1 MMSPTLCSEITSA
14 FYLLHPKILEV
25 LRERFETPTEAQQ
38 GAIPHIIERKNVL
51 LIAPTGTGKTESA
64 MLPIFSKLLE
74 LSDRQG
80 ISVLYIT
87 PLRALN
93 RDMLDRLEWWGEQL
107 AISIEVRH
115 GDTTKHERRRQTLN
129 PPDMLITTP
138 ETLQA
143 ILMGRRLRESLKNVK
158 YVVIDEV
165 HELAD
170 SKRGAQLSLALERM
184 ADFTTDFQRVGL
196 SATVGSPYDVG
207 KFLVGAK
214 REVTIVEVS
223 ASKMLEFSVTRPDVI
238 KVDYT
243 VAQRR
248 RVDPELASHV
258 RLIQKIVDEHKSTL
272 IFVNTRQAAEALGAM
287 LRGADIGVH
296 HGSLSREARIEAEND
311 FKSGMLRGL
320 ICTSSMELGID
331 IGDVDHVIQFMS
343 PREITRLLQR
353 VGRAGH
359 RIGELSRGTIIAT
372 YPDDILESWVITDMA
387 KRSDIEP
394 VNVHSSAMDALAN
407 QLCFMALNGDISI
420 KRALAIVKNAYLYK
434 DITLEEL
441 ASIIKT
447 LRDQRLLKVEIRS
460 DRGTIKRTGKTRRYC
475 YENLSMIPDEKRYT
489 IYDTVNGKFIGA
501 LDESFVI
508 NFASLGAVF
517 IMKGEMWRILEID
530 EDRIKVEPVETTTG
544 EIPSWIGE
552 QIPVPFEVATEVGH
566 IREWLFNLTDDCE
579 RATNEVLKRYQ
590 TDNVTANVVVR
601 LMERHRGFPLP
612 TDKRVVVESTGKSA
626 VINACFGH
634 RVNETI
640 GRVITSLLAA
650 RFGSSVA
657 MEIDPYRIKLELPN
671 VVSAKTIVQLIN
683 DVKPEFIE
691 PLIEITLRNSM
702 LLKWKIVHIARKF
715 GVLERNVDYDRLNL
729 SKLIDIYRDTPIYR
743 EAVREILHDKLD
755 VQRAREVFTQV
766 EAGDITVTTS
776 KVSPIG
782 SAGYSGARELLVP
795 ENADRSILQA
805 LKNRIMNDRIILFCV
820 TCKKWES
827 KRNVGSVP
835 EHPECPLCGSKFVAA
850 LKPWEDEE
858 IVVLKKPE
866 EIKTTEE
873 KTRTKRVYRNANLVL
888 SHGKKGVIAL
898 ASRGLGPEY
907 ASKVIR
913 KSRLN
918 EEEFYRDILRYERHY
933 TATRRFWRD

>member
-1 MMSPTLCSEITSA
+1 MTSYRTC
-14 FYLLHPKILEV
+14 FETTSVFHLLHPSIQEV
-25 LRERFETPTEAQQ
+25 LQDRFEVPSEAQQ
-38 GAIPHIIERKNVL
+38 GTIPHILEGKNVL

-64 MLPIFSKLLE
+64 ILPIFSKLIGQ
-74 LSDRQG
+74 SDRQG

-93 RDMLDRLEWWGEQL
+93 RDMLDRLEWWGKQL

-115 GDTTKHERRRQTLN
+115 GDTTKHERRRQTLQ

-143 ILMGRRLRESLKNVK
+143 ILMGRRLRENLKSVK

-170 SKRGAQLSLALERM
+170 SKRGAQLALALERLNGV
-184 ADFTTDFQRVGL
+184 ATDFQRIGL
-196 SATVGSPYDVG
+196 SATVGSSHEIA
-207 KFLVGAK
+207 KFLVGTT
-214 REVTIVEVS
+214 RECTIVEVS
-223 ASKMLEFSVTRPDVI
+223 ASKMLEFSVTRPTVTEI
-238 KVDYT
+238 DYA
-243 VAQRR
+243 VARR
-248 RVDPELASHV
+248 KLVDPELASHV
-258 RLIQKIVDEHKSTL
+258 RLIRKIVDEHKSTL

-287 LRGADIGVH
+287 FRGTDIGVH

-311 FKSGMLRGL
+311 FKSGTLKGL

-331 IGDVDHVIQFMS
+331 IGDVEHVVQYMS
-343 PREITRLLQR
+343 PREVTRLLQR

-372 YPDDILESWVITDMA
+372 YSDDELESWVITDMA
-387 KRSDIEP
+387 RRSDIEP
-394 VNVHSSAMDALAN
+394 VNVHNGAMDALAN
-407 QLCFMALNGDISI
+407 QLCFMALDGDISLN
-420 KRALAIVKNAYLYK
+420 KALAIIRNAHPYR
-434 DITLEEL
+434 DVTLEAL
-441 ASIIKT
+441 ADIIKT
-447 LRDQRLLKVEIRS
+447 LRDQRLLKVEIQGNK
-460 DRGTIKRTGKTRRYC
+460 GTLRRRAKTRRYC
-475 YENLSMIPDEKRYT
+475 YENLSMIPDEKRYVV
-489 IYDTVNGKFIGA
+489 YDTVNGKFVGA

-508 NFASLGAVF
+508 NFASPGAVF
-517 IMKGEMWRILEID
+517 IMKGEMWRVLEID
-530 EDRIKVEPVETTTG
+530 ENRIKAEPVETTTG

-552 QIPVPFEVATEVGH
+552 QIPVPFEVATEVGR
-566 IREWLFNLTDDCE
+566 IREWLFNLIDDHE
-579 RATNEVLKRYQ
+579 YAIGEIVARYQ
-590 TDNVTANVVVR
+590 TDIMTANDVMR
-601 LMERHRGFPLP
+601 LIERHRGFPLP
-612 TDKRVVVESTGKSA
+612 TDKRVVVESAGKSA
-626 VINACFGH
+626 VINVCFGH
-634 RVNETI
+634 RVNETV

-671 VVSAKTIVQLIN
+671 VVSAKAIAQLIN
-683 DVKPEFIE
+683 DVKPEFVE

-702 LLKWKIVHIARKF
+702 LLKWKIVHVARKF
-715 GVLERNVDYDRLNL
+715 GVLERDVDYDRLNL
-729 SKLIDIYRDTPIYR
+729 SKLIDIYRDTPVYR

-755 VQRAREVFTQV
+755 VRRARDVFKQV
-766 EAGDITVTTS
+766 AAGEITVVTS

-795 ENADRSILQA
+795 ENADQSILQA
-805 LKNRIMNDRIILFCV
+805 LKNRIMNDRVILFCV
-820 TCKKWES
+820 TCKKWKS
-827 KRNVGSVP
+827 KRTVGRVP
-835 EHPECPLCGSKFVAA
+835 EHPECPLCGSKLIAA

-858 IVVLKKPE
+858 IVLLNKQE
-866 EIKTTEE
+866 GIKTAEE
-873 KTRTKRVYRNANLVL
+873 KARTRRVYRNANLVL

-918 EEEFYRDILRYERHY
+918 EDGFYRDILKYERHY
-933 TATRRFWRD
+933 TATRRFWHD

>member
-1 MMSPTLCSEITSA
+1 MMSHTACPEITSA
-14 FYLLHPKILEV
+14 FCLLHPRILEV
-25 LRERFETPTEAQQ
+25 LQGRFETPTDAQQ
-38 GAIPHIIERKNVL
+38 SAIPQILEHKNVL

-64 MLPIFSKLLE
+64 ILPIFSKLLD
-74 LSDRQG
+74 LNDRQG

-107 AISIEVRH
+107 SISIEVRH

-138 ETLQA
+138 ESLQA
-143 ILMGRRLRESLKNVK
+143 ILMGKRLRESIKNVK
-158 YVVIDEV
+158 CVVIDEV

-170 SKRGAQLSLALERM
+170 SKRGAQLALALERL
-184 ADFTTDFQRVGL
+184 ADFATDFQRVGL
-196 SATVGSPYDVG
+196 SATVGSPYEVG

-214 REVTIVEVS
+214 RQVTVVEVS
-223 ASKMLEFSVTRPDVI
+223 ASKMLEFSVTRPALAE
-238 KVDYT
+238 VDY
-243 VAQRR
+243 ALAKRR
-248 RVDPELASHV
+248 LVDPELASHV
-258 RLIQKIVDEHKSTL
+258 RLIREIVDKHKSTL

-287 LRGADIGVH
+287 LRGTDIGVH

-311 FKSGMLRGL
+311 FKSGILRGL

-331 IGDVDHVIQFMS
+331 IGDVDHVIQYMS

-372 YPDDILESWVITDMA
+372 YPDDILESWIITDMA
-387 KRSDIEP
+387 KRSNIEP
-394 VNVHSSAMDALAN
+394 VNIHSSAKDVLAN
-407 QLCFMALNGDISI
+407 QLCFMVLNGDISI
-420 KRALAIVKNAYLYK
+420 KRALTITRNAYPYK
-434 DITLEEL
+434 DITLGEL
-441 ASIIKT
+441 AGIIKT

-460 DRGTIKRTGKTRRYC
+460 DEGTIKRMAKTRRYC
-475 YENLSMIPDEKRYT
+475 YENLSMIPDEKRYV

-501 LDESFVI
+501 LDESFVV
-508 NFASLGAVF
+508 NFASPGAVF
-517 IMKGEMWRILEID
+517 IIKGEMWRILEID
-530 EDRIKVEPVETTTG
+530 EERIKVEPVETTTG

-552 QIPVPFEVATEVGH
+552 QIPVPFEVATEVGRV
-566 IREWLFNLTDDCE
+566 REWLFNLSDDSE
-579 RATNEVLKRYQ
+579 RASNEILKRYQ
-590 TDNVTANVVVR
+590 TDDTTANVVVR
-601 LMERHRGFPLP
+601 LLERHRGFPLP
-612 TDKRVVVESTGKSA
+612 TDKNVVVESTGKSA

-634 RVNETI
+634 KVNETI

-650 RFGSSVA
+650 KFGSSVA

-671 VVSAKTIVQLIN
+671 SVSAKVIVQLIS

-691 PLIEITLRNSM
+691 PIIEITLKNSM
-702 LLKWKIVHIARKF
+702 LLKWKMVHIARKF

-729 SKLIDIYRDTPIYR
+729 SKLIDIYRNTPVYD
-743 EAVREILHDKLD
+743 EAVREILHEKLD
-755 VQRAREVFTQV
+755 VERTREVFTQV
-766 EAGDITVTTS
+766 AAGEITVVTS
-776 KVSPIG
+776 KASPIG

-795 ENADRSILQA
+795 ENADRSILLA
-805 LKNRIMNDRIILFCV
+805 LKNRIMNDRVILFCV
-820 TCKKWES
+820 TCKKWNS

-835 EHPECPLCGSKFVAA
+835 EHPECPLCGSKFIAA

-858 IVVLKKPE
+858 IIILKKPE
-866 EIKTTEE
+866 DLKTAEE
-873 KTRTKRVYRNANLVL
+873 KARTKRVYRNASLVL

-913 KSRLN
+913 KSRVN
-918 EEEFYRDILRYERHY
+918 EEGFYRDILRYERHY
-933 TATRRFWRD
+933 TVTRRFWHD

>member
-1 MMSPTLCSEITSA
+1 
-14 FYLLHPKILEV
+14 
-25 LRERFETPTEAQQ
+25 
-38 GAIPHIIERKNVL
+38 
-51 LIAPTGTGKTESA
+51 
-64 MLPIFSKLLE
+64 
-74 LSDRQG
+74 
-80 ISVLYIT
+80 
-87 PLRALN
+87 
-93 RDMLDRLEWWGEQL
+93 
-107 AISIEVRH
+107 
-115 GDTTKHERRRQTLN
+115 
-129 PPDMLITTP
+129 
-138 ETLQA
+138 
-143 ILMGRRLRESLKNVK
+143 
-158 YVVIDEV
+158 
-165 HELAD
+165 
-170 SKRGAQLSLALERM
+170 
-184 ADFTTDFQRVGL
+184 
-196 SATVGSPYDVG
+196 
-207 KFLVGAK
+207 
-214 REVTIVEVS
+214 
-223 ASKMLEFSVTRPDVI
+223 
-238 KVDYT
+238 
-243 VAQRR
+243 
-248 RVDPELASHV
+248 
-258 RLIQKIVDEHKSTL
+258 
-272 IFVNTRQAAEALGAM
+272 
-287 LRGADIGVH
+287 
-296 HGSLSREARIEAEND
+296 
-311 FKSGMLRGL
+311 
-320 ICTSSMELGID
+320 
-331 IGDVDHVIQFMS
+331 
-343 PREITRLLQR
+343 
-353 VGRAGH
+353 
-359 RIGELSRGTIIAT
+359 
-372 YPDDILESWVITDMA
+372 
-387 KRSDIEP
+387 
-394 VNVHSSAMDALAN
+394 
-407 QLCFMALNGDISI
+407 
-420 KRALAIVKNAYLYK
+420 
-434 DITLEEL
+434 
-441 ASIIKT
+441 
-447 LRDQRLLKVEIRS
+447 
-460 DRGTIKRTGKTRRYC
+460 
-475 YENLSMIPDEKRYT
+475 
-489 IYDTVNGKFIGA
+489 
-501 LDESFVI
+501 
-508 NFASLGAVF
+508 
-517 IMKGEMWRILEID
+517 MWRILEID
-530 EDRIKVEPVETTTG
+530 EERIKVEPVETTTG

-552 QIPVPFEVATEVGH
+552 QIPVPFEVATEVGR

-579 RATNEVLKRYQ
+579 RATNEILERYQ
-590 TDNVTANVVVR
+590 TDDVTANVVVR

-626 VINACFGH
+626 VMNACFGH

-729 SKLIDIYRDTPIYR
+729 SKLIDIYRDTPIYK

-766 EAGDITVTTS
+766 AAGDITVTTS

-805 LKNRIMNDRIILFCV
+805 LKNRIMNDRVILFCV

-866 EIKTTEE
+866 GIKTTEE